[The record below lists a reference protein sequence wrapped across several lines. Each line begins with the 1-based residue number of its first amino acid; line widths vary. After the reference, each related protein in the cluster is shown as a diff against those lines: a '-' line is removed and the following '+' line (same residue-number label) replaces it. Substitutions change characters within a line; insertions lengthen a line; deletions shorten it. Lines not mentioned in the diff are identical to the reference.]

1 MSGLLGLVV
10 LVLDVIAI
18 IDVLKSGADT
28 GKKVLWVLLIVLLPV
43 IGMVLYFVIGK
54 KKTV

>member
-1 MSGLLGLVV
+1 MKGLLGLVI

-18 IDVLKSGADT
+18 IDCVKSSMENA
-28 GKKVLWVLLIVLLPV
+28 KKVLWIVLIIVLPI

-54 KKTV
+54 KK